1 MKRNLMV
8 LSYDYDL
15 SKRLAESLAETFSMR
30 FFDQIEMF
38 NFHNVPRDVST
49 MYRECGEEYT
59 MKKLRSVVK
68 MELDFDDAVF
78 VADISLVDN
87 CSDLF
92 LKLKHSN
99 FIIFLYK
106 DTADEINELNSKE
119 YSSPEEKA
127 LFSSDENVLT
137 QRKLVVSSE
146 LADVRVNIN
155 GLLEDEILNE
165 VIDGIKNY
173 YAVD

>member
-15 SKRLAESLAETFSMR
+15 SKELAKILAETFSMR

-49 MYRECGEEYT
+49 MYKECGEDYT
-59 MKKLRSVVK
+59 KKKLRSVVK
-68 MELDFDDAVF
+68 MEIDFDDSVF
-78 VADISLVDN
+78 VADIGLVDN

-106 DTADEINELNSKE
+106 DTADEINDLKSKE
-119 YSSPEEKA
+119 YATSEEKA
-127 LFSSDENVLT
+127 LFSSDENLLT
-137 QRKLVVSSE
+137 KRKLIVSSE
-146 LADVRVNIN
+146 LADSRVNIT
-155 GLLEDEILNE
+155 GLSIDEIINE
-165 VIDGIKNY
+165 VIASINNKKD
-173 YAVD
+173 